1 MRQMRNITKRISYQF
16 FLDPF
21 LPVRS
26 VRRFGLVWFW
36 FGLQLQSSLQLQL
49 QLSHDLFI
57 FTKNTVL
64 KISYLIT
71 GQMKK

>member
-1 MRQMRNITKRISYQF
+1 MRQMRTITKRISYQFF

-26 VRRFGLVWFW
+26 GPVDLVWL
-36 FGLQLQSSLQLQL
+36 GLQLQSLQLQL

-57 FTKNTVL
+57 FTKNTVF

-71 GQMKK
+71 GQMKE